1 MVAACL
7 SLDAKDAAAK
17 AKTEMAVVVQSSR
30 DRRDPGGL
38 ELEQELIVV
47 VMWKHCSIKK
57 LTHA

>member
-1 MVAACL
+1 MAACL

-17 AKTEMAVVVQSSR
+17 AKTEMVMVVQSSR

-47 VMWKHCSIKK
+47 VMRKHCSIKK
-57 LTHA
+57 RTHA